1 MNTLPLSKELIAK
14 DIKFTDNKII
24 VILDD
29 DREIGIPLRYF
40 PRLQTATEKERNNF
54 RFIGGGIG
62 IHFPDIDEDI
72 SVTNLIKVI

>member
-40 PRLQTATEKERNNF
+40 PRLQTATENERNNF